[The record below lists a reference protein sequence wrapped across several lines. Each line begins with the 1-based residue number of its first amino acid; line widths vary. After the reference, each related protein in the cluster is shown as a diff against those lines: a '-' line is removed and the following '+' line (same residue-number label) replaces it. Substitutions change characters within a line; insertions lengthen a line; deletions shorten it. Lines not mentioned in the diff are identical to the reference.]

1 MGLTMASY
9 TPNLNLGKPDTN
21 DQVKD
26 FLALF
31 NTNMDILDGLS
42 SGVTYTLSIS
52 SHTITLNGS
61 DGSSS
66 AVTVPDADTT
76 YTFTISG
83 DVITITDSG
92 GNSQTITVPSGDSV
106 SWNQLQ
112 ATGTKIAEIDINGTS
127 QDVYAPKP
135 PSKTSELNNDS
146 GFITN
151 TVNNLANY
159 YLRTET
165 YTQAEVDALIAAIV
179 TIDIQVVASLPISDI
194 STTTIY
200 LVPASDPELQNI
212 YDEYINTDGTSG
224 GWELIGTT
232 AIDLSNYV
240 TTTDL
245 ATALASYVT
254 SASLTTIL
262 GNYVL
267 SSSLATVA
275 TSGQYSDLSGKPT
288 IPTKTSDLVNDS
300 GFTSVSVN
308 QVQTSGTKIAEITVS
323 GTQTDLY
330 SPGFDPQQQINE
342 ILEEIGV
349 LGYWEDT
356 DSRDNI
362 VTHDGDYIGFRT
374 ESNILAWQ

>member
-1 MGLTMASY
+1 MATF
-9 TPNLNLGKPDTN
+9 TPNLNLGKPAVN

-26 FLALF
+26 FLAMF

-159 YLRTET
+159 YLKSET

-200 LVPASDPELQNI
+200 LVPTSDPELQNI

-330 SPGFDPQQQINE
+330 CPGFDPQQQINE

-356 DSRDNI
+356 DSRYNI

>member
-1 MGLTMASY
+1 MASY
-9 TPNLNLGKPDTN
+9 TPNLHLGKPANN

-26 FLALF
+26 FLTLF
-31 NTNMDILDGLS
+31 NSNMDILDGLS

-52 SHTITLNGS
+52 DHTITLNGS

-66 AVTVPDADTT
+66 SVTVPDDDTT
-76 YTFTISG
+76 YIFTISG
-83 DVITITDSG
+83 DVITITDSD
-92 GNSQTITVPSGDSV
+92 GNSQTITVPSGDTV

-159 YLRTET
+159 YLKSET

-200 LVPASDPELQNI
+200 LVPTSDPELQNI

-267 SSSLATVA
+267 SSSLAAVA

-288 IPTKTSDLVNDS
+288 IPTKTSDLINDS

-308 QVQTSGTKIAEITVS
+308 QVQTSGTMIAKITVS
-323 GTQTDLY
+323 GTQIDLY
-330 SPGFDPQQQINE
+330 SPGFDPQKQINE

>member
-1 MGLTMASY
+1 MATY
-9 TPNLNLGKPDTN
+9 TPNLNLGKPAVN

-31 NTNMDILDGLS
+31 NANMDILDGLGN
-42 SGVTYTLSIS
+42 GVTYTLSIS

-61 DGSSS
+61 DGLSS

-83 DVITITDSG
+83 DVITITDSD
-92 GNSQTITVPSGDSV
+92 GNSQTVTVPSGDSV
-106 SWNQLQ
+106 SWTQLQ

-159 YLRTET
+159 YLKSET

-200 LVPASDPELQNI
+200 LVPTSDPELQNI

-267 SSSLATVA
+267 SSSLAAVA

>member
-1 MGLTMASY
+1 MATF
-9 TPNLNLGKPDTN
+9 TPNLNLGKPAVN

-31 NTNMDILDGLS
+31 NANMDILDGLS

-159 YLRTET
+159 YLKSET

-362 VTHDGDYIGFRT
+362 VTHDGDYIGFRS

>member
-1 MGLTMASY
+1 MSTF
-9 TPNLNLGKPDTN
+9 TPNLNLGKPAVN

-31 NTNMDILDGLS
+31 NANMDILDGLS

-92 GNSQTITVPSGDSV
+92 GNSQTIIVPSGDSV

-165 YTQAEVDALIAAIV
+165 YTQAEVDALIAAVV

>member
-1 MGLTMASY
+1 MSTF
-9 TPNLNLGKPDTN
+9 TPNLNLGKPAVN

-31 NTNMDILDGLS
+31 NANMDILDGLS

-159 YLRTET
+159 YLKTET

-267 SSSLATVA
+267 SSSLAAVA

>member
-1 MGLTMASY
+1 MASY
-9 TPNLNLGKPDTN
+9 TPNLHLNKPANN

-26 FLALF
+26 FLTLF
-31 NTNMDILDGLS
+31 NSNMDILDGLS

-52 SHTITLNGS
+52 DHTITLNGS

-66 AVTVPDADTT
+66 SVTVPDDDTT
-76 YTFTISG
+76 YIFTISG
-83 DVITITDSG
+83 DVITITDSD
-92 GNSQTITVPSGDSV
+92 GNSQTITVPSGDTV

-159 YLRTET
+159 YLKSET

-200 LVPASDPELQNI
+200 LVPTSDPELQNI

-267 SSSLATVA
+267 SSSLAAVA
-275 TSGQYSDLSGKPT
+275 TSGQYSDLSGQPT
-288 IPTKTSDLVNDS
+288 IPTKTSDLINDS

-308 QVQTSGTKIAEITVS
+308 QVQTSGTMIAKITVS
-323 GTQTDLY
+323 GTQIDLY
-330 SPGFDPQQQINE
+330 SPGFDPQKQINE

>member
-1 MGLTMASY
+1 MATF
-9 TPNLNLGKPDTN
+9 TPNLNLGKPAAN

-31 NTNMDILDGLS
+31 NANMDILDGLS

-76 YTFTISG
+76 YSFTISG

-92 GNSQTITVPSGDSV
+92 GNSQTITIPSGDSV

-112 ATGTKIAEIDINGTS
+112 ATGTKIAEIGINGTS

-159 YLRTET
+159 YLKTET

-200 LVPASDPELQNI
+200 LVPTSDPELQNI

-245 ATALASYVT
+245 ATALSSYVT

-267 SSSLATVA
+267 SSSLAAVA

>member
-1 MGLTMASY
+1 MASY
-9 TPNLNLGKPDTN
+9 TPNLHLGKPAAN

-31 NTNMDILDGLS
+31 NANMDILDGLS
-42 SGVTYTLSIS
+42 SGVAYTLSIS

-83 DVITITDSG
+83 DVITINDSG

-159 YLRTET
+159 YLKSET

-200 LVPASDPELQNI
+200 LVPTSDPELQNI

-267 SSSLATVA
+267 SSSLAAVA

-330 SPGFDPQQQINE
+330 CPGFDPQQQINE

-362 VTHDGDYIGFRT
+362 GTHDGDYIGFRT

>member
-1 MGLTMASY
+1 MATF
-9 TPNLNLGKPDTN
+9 TPNLNLGKPDVN

-31 NTNMDILDGLS
+31 NANMNILDGLS

-92 GNSQTITVPSGDSV
+92 GNSQTITIPSGDSV

-112 ATGTKIAEIDINGTS
+112 ASGTKIAEIDINGTS
-127 QDVYAPKP
+127 QDVYVPKS

-159 YLRTET
+159 YLKSET

-200 LVPASDPELQNI
+200 LVPTSDPELQNI

-267 SSSLATVA
+267 SSSLAAVA

-300 GFTSVSVN
+300 GFTSVSIN

-330 SPGFDPQQQINE
+330 CPGFDPQQQINE
-342 ILEEIGV
+342 ILEEIGA

-362 VTHDGDYIGFRT
+362 VTHDGDYIGFRS

>member
-1 MGLTMASY
+1 MASY
-9 TPNLNLGKPDTN
+9 TPNLNLGKPAVN

-31 NTNMDILDGLS
+31 NANMDILDGLGN
-42 SGVTYTLSIS
+42 GVTYTLSIS

-83 DVITITDSG
+83 DVITITDSD
-92 GNSQTITVPSGDSV
+92 GNSQTVTVPSGDSV
-106 SWNQLQ
+106 SWTQLQ
-112 ATGTKIAEIDINGTS
+112 STGTKVAEIDINGTS

-159 YLRTET
+159 YLKSET

-179 TIDIQVVASLPISDI
+179 TIDIQVVVSLPISDI

-200 LVPASDPELQNI
+200 LVPTSDPELQNI

-245 ATALASYVT
+245 ATALADYVT

-267 SSSLATVA
+267 SSSLAAVA

>member
-1 MGLTMASY
+1 MATF
-9 TPNLNLGKPDTN
+9 TPNLNLGKPAVN

-31 NTNMDILDGLS
+31 NANMDILDGLS

-83 DVITITDSG
+83 DMITITDSG
-92 GNSQTITVPSGDSV
+92 GNSQTITIPSGDSV

-112 ATGTKIAEIDINGTS
+112 ATGTKIAEIGINGTS

-159 YLRTET
+159 YLKTET

-200 LVPASDPELQNI
+200 LVPTSDPELQNI

-267 SSSLATVA
+267 SSSLAAVA

-288 IPTKTSDLVNDS
+288 IPTKTSDLINDS

>member
-1 MGLTMASY
+1 MATF
-9 TPNLNLGKPDTN
+9 TPNLNLGKPAAN

-31 NTNMDILDGLS
+31 NANMDILDGLS
-42 SGVTYTLSIS
+42 SGVTYTLSIL

-83 DVITITDSG
+83 DVIIITDSG
-92 GNSQTITVPSGDSV
+92 GNSQTITIPSGDSV

-112 ATGTKIAEIDINGTS
+112 ATGTKIAEIGINGTS

-159 YLRTET
+159 YLKTET

-200 LVPASDPELQNI
+200 LVPTSDPELQNI

-232 AIDLSNYV
+232 AVDLSNYV

-254 SASLTTIL
+254 SASLATIL

-267 SSSLATVA
+267 SSSLAAVA

>member
-1 MGLTMASY
+1 MASY
-9 TPNLNLGKPDTN
+9 TPNLHLGKPATN

-31 NTNMDILDGLS
+31 NANMDILDGLS

-52 SHTITLNGS
+52 DHTITLNGS

-66 AVTVPDADTT
+66 SVTVADADTT
-76 YTFTISG
+76 YIFTMSG
-83 DVITITDSG
+83 DVITITDSD
-92 GNSQTITVPSGDSV
+92 GNSQTITVPSGDTV

-159 YLRTET
+159 YLKSET

-200 LVPASDPELQNI
+200 LVPTSNPELQNI

-254 SASLTTIL
+254 STSLTTIL

-267 SSSLATVA
+267 SSSLAAVA

-288 IPTKTSDLVNDS
+288 IPTKTSDLINDS

-308 QVQTSGTKIAEITVS
+308 QVQTSGTMIAKITVS
-323 GTQTDLY
+323 GTQIDLY
-330 SPGFDPQQQINE
+330 SPGFDPQKQINE

-362 VTHDGDYIGFRT
+362 VTHDGDYIGFRA
-374 ESNILAWQ
+374 ESNILEWQ

>member
-1 MGLTMASY
+1 MATF
-9 TPNLNLGKPDTN
+9 TPNLNLGKPAVN

-31 NTNMDILDGLS
+31 NANMDILDGLS

-159 YLRTET
+159 YLKSET

-275 TSGQYSDLSGKPT
+275 TSGQYSDLSGKPM

-362 VTHDGDYIGFRT
+362 VTHDGDYIGFRS

>member
-1 MGLTMASY
+1 MATF
-9 TPNLNLGKPDTN
+9 TPNLNLGKPAVN

-31 NTNMDILDGLS
+31 NANMDILDGLS

-92 GNSQTITVPSGDSV
+92 GNSQTITIPSGDSV

-112 ATGTKIAEIDINGTS
+112 ATGTKIAEIGINGTS

-159 YLRTET
+159 YLKTET

-200 LVPASDPELQNI
+200 LVPTSDPELQNI

-254 SASLTTIL
+254 SASLATIL

-267 SSSLATVA
+267 SSSLAAVA
-275 TSGQYSDLSGKPT
+275 TSGQYSDLSVKPT